1 MPPHTPGH
9 NYELR
14 IMNYDLKILALD
26 MDGTLL
32 DSEKRISERNF
43 AALREA
49 NDKGMVVVPTTGRFF
64 NGIPSAVRDLPFI
77 RYAITINGAQV
88 YDRTGDVVIAREE
101 IPSGTALALM
111 EYLDNFNVIYDA
123 YIDNWGFINRDFYER
138 VEDYVPDPHYISLVR
153 KLRTPVDNLKD
164 YVRDGNK
171 NVQKILLFAKN
182 PEECPVIAEETKKLF
197 PDIISASS
205 TPFNLEFN
213 IASAH
218 KGLALKNLAEYL
230 GYTLDNCMAIGD
242 GGNDLTMIQMAGLG
256 VAMEN
261 AIPWVRAAAKMITKS
276 NDDDG
281 VAVAI
286 HSITR

>member
-138 VEDYVPDPHYISLVR
+138 VEDYVPDPHYISLV
-153 KLRTPVDNLKD
+153 
-164 YVRDGNK
+164 
-171 NVQKILLFAKN
+171 
-182 PEECPVIAEETKKLF
+182 KKLKTQF
-197 PDIISASS
+197 Y
-205 TPFNLEFN
+205 FLFCY
-213 IASAH
+213 
-218 KGLALKNLAEYL
+218 K
-230 GYTLDNCMAIGD
+230 
-242 GGNDLTMIQMAGLG
+242 
-256 VAMEN
+256 
-261 AIPWVRAAAKMITKS
+261 
-276 NDDDG
+276 
-281 VAVAI
+281 
-286 HSITR
+286 